1 MESNQLRICVP
12 VCELTFAEL
21 ERSVERAVREG
32 DTVELRLDCL
42 EPSELDHH
50 FGEIVALVGS
60 HERSVVTL
68 RPAEQGGKRARD
80 LATRERF
87 WHSFDC
93 PGTST
98 ALFDIELDLA
108 ERFTAQSSPEWDW

>member
-1 MESNQLRICVP
+1 MENNHLPICVP

-21 ERSVERAVREG
+21 ERSVERAVQLG
-32 DTVELRLDCL
+32 DTVELRLDYL
-42 EPSELDHH
+42 DPGELDHH
-50 FGEIVALVGS
+50 SGEIAALAGR

-68 RPAEQGGKRARD
+68 RPSEQGGQRALD
-80 LATRERF
+80 LVTRERF

-93 PGTST
+93 VGTPT

-108 ERFTAQSSPEWDW
+108 ER